1 MFRIILTNNKEDIA
15 LTFKVRETPIAKK
28 WFEELRKNYPIFED
42 DRFSNW
48 TTDNCLIDT
57 LNKQIDII
65 NSYENIIDYKA
76 SITTSQHDL
85 NYLHKFFED
94 LRGEVAIGTPWF
106 HTAPIHV
113 QLALEE
119 FNLLIHQLEEHLRSP
134 GYPTLVVT
142 FKERSRYTLTN
153 DDMKYFTFNWTKGTV
168 YINYC
173 HVGKPVLDV
182 FKDKDNITNGARPQT
197 EYSADFMIKFGP
209 TTNYF
214 VFILRK
220 LIINVWLR
228 FQKFKFKN
236 PNIGYIP
243 VADLIEE
250 FDITDYKKFNRVKSV
265 ECLK

>member
-1 MFRIILTNNKEDIA
+1 MFKIVLTNNIEDGE
-15 LTFKVRETPIAKK
+15 LTFKVRKTPIARK
-28 WFEELRKNYPIFED
+28 WFDELCKNYSIYED

-48 TTDNCLIDT
+48 SINYNLIND

-65 NSYENIIDYKA
+65 NNYEKIIDRKV
-76 SITTSQHDL
+76 SITTTQEEL
-85 NYLHKFFED
+85 NYLHKFFEN
-94 LRGEVAIGTPWF
+94 LRGEVTVGTTWF
-106 HTAPIHV
+106 HNAPTDV
-113 QLALEE
+113 KTALEK
-119 FNLLIHQLEEHLRSP
+119 FNILIHQLEEQLRSP
-134 GYPTLVVT
+134 DYPTLVVT
-142 FKERSRYTLTN
+142 FKDRIQCPLTKE
-153 DDMKYFTFNWTKGTV
+153 DMKEFTFNWQRGTV

-182 FKDKDNITNGARPQT
+182 FKDNDKITEGVRPQT
-197 EYSADFMIKFGP
+197 DYSADFMIKFGP

-214 VFILRK
+214 VFILRT